1 MPRFRTGFGRF
12 QFVCLTFAPVPV
24 QIAAI
29 GKLQKYRIKI
39 SAMGR
44 NRVPTNLRILRGNPS
59 KTPINKDEPRPPAGP
74 LTPPPEITGP
84 LADLWEELSA
94 PLLAMGCLTVADT
107 AGFAKLVHLE
117 YAMRE
122 LSKTMAT
129 DTTAAREFVRLAT
142 LALRLYDRYGMTP
155 SARANLTVNKPAND
169 PLRDFLAA
177 GG

>member
-1 MPRFRTGFGRF
+1 
-12 QFVCLTFAPVPV
+12 
-24 QIAAI
+24 
-29 GKLQKYRIKI
+29 
-39 SAMGR
+39 MGR
-44 NRVPTNLRILRGNPS
+44 NRTPTALRILRGNPS
-59 KTPINKDEPRPPAGP
+59 KRPLPKNEPTPPAGP
-74 LTPPPEITGP
+74 LRPPPEITGA
-84 LADLWEELSA
+84 LADLWDELAA
-94 PLLAMGCLTVADT
+94 PLVAMGCLTVADT

-142 LALRLYDRYGMTP
+142 LALRFYDRHGMTP
-155 SARANLTVNKPAND
+155 SARASLVVNKPNND